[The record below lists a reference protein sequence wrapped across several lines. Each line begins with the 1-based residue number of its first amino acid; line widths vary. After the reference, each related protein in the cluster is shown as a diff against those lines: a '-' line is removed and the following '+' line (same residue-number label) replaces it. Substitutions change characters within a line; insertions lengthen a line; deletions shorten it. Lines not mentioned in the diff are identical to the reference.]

1 MMLRAELCRLTEAL
15 ETEIKLAGG
24 NDRQLPE
31 CRCDLEMES
40 FVPISIRR
48 VLATLVSNVC
58 NM

>member
-1 MMLRAELCRLTEAL
+1 MMLRTELCRLTEAL

-24 NDRQLPE
+24 NDRQLAG
-31 CRCDLEMES
+31 CRCDLEMDS

-48 VLATLVSNVC
+48 VLATLVSNVS